1 MAAVHVLIL
10 GAGYIGRPLAES
22 LRMSGHRTT
31 CWVRSEA
38 SAAVLRGGGHAVVV
52 GDLLD
57 PWIWD
62 GLMDDWDAV
71 VFCASS
77 SGGGPE
83 AYQKIYGRGLQLA
96 LERGRGA
103 KRFVYTSSTSVY
115 GQNDGSWVTE
125 ESPVLAPDANS
136 IVLQKAEDA
145 VIASWGVVLRLSG
158 IYGPGR
164 AVYWSR
170 YVLGGA
176 QPPGDPERW
185 VNMIH
190 QEDAVSAI
198 RHALEKDPVAGQVF
212 NVTDNEPVR
221 LRNLLEWLGKHR
233 PAGVPVPG
241 ASSGS
246 GAEAGK
252 RRGATS
258 KRISNEKLRKA
269 GWVPKYPSFKEGYAS
284 LVEGGGI

>member
-1 MAAVHVLIL
+1 MHVLIL
-10 GAGYIGRPLAES
+10 GAGYVGRPLAES

-38 SAAVLRGGGHAVVV
+38 SAEVLRSEGHAVVV
-52 GDLLD
+52 GDLCD

-62 GLMDDWDAV
+62 GLVDDWDAV

-83 AYQKIYGRGLQLA
+83 AYQQIYGRGLRLA
-96 LERGRGA
+96 LERARGA

-125 ESPVLAPDANS
+125 ESPVLALDANA

-145 VIASWGVVLRLSG
+145 VIAAWGVVLRLSG

-198 RHALEKDPVAGQVF
+198 RHVLEKDPVAGQIF

-221 LRNLLEWLGKHR
+221 LRDLLDWLGRHR
-233 PAGVPVPG
+233 PAGVPVPSS
-241 ASSGS
+241 SSGS

-269 GWVPKYPSFKEGYAS
+269 GWVPKYPSFREGYAQ
-284 LVEGGGI
+284 LVEG